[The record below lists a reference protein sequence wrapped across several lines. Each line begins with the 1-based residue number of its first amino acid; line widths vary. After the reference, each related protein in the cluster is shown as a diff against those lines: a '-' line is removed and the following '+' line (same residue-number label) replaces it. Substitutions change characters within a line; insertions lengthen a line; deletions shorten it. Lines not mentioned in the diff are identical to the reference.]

1 MHEEQASDSSVKLL
15 QIDLGIKLPDDY
27 CRFLLKYNGCRVEN
41 AVFNAK
47 GYGESVL
54 HHMYGIYS
62 DDNMF
67 DLRKKSFLF
76 KNVIPDEFITIGS
89 DALGNQIILDIDGV
103 YRDKVFF
110 WWHEEGN
117 DVRRDQYKNIF
128 EIADNFNSFIA
139 NMKET
144 PDERHGDFSD
154 LFTDENL
161 YEIKKLIESGWDVNS
176 MLSLSSGKMRPIHL
190 MVLRNNIDI
199 ATLLVNNGADLEGT
213 VSRAIQSSDKTM
225 LALLL
230 KSGADANE
238 IDSMNRTALKQAI
251 IKGDYEATKLLID
264 SGADIKIRDKFDR
277 DPIAIAE
284 NVKSRGQKRDI
295 GKILELL
302 QSI

>member
-1 MHEEQASDSSVKLL
+1 
-15 QIDLGIKLPDDY
+15 
-27 CRFLLKYNGCRVEN
+27 
-41 AVFNAK
+41 
-47 GYGESVL
+47 
-54 HHMYGIYS
+54 
-62 DDNMF
+62 
-67 DLRKKSFLF
+67 
-76 KNVIPDEFITIGS
+76 
-89 DALGNQIILDIDGV
+89 
-103 YRDKVFF
+103 
-110 WWHEEGN
+110 
-117 DVRRDQYKNIF
+117 
-128 EIADNFNSFIA
+128 
-139 NMKET
+139 MKEIQ
-144 PDERHGDFSD
+144 DERHGDFTD

-176 MLSLSSGKMRPIHL
+176 MLSLSSGEMRPIHL

-251 IKGDYEATKLLID
+251 IKGDYEATKLLIE

-277 DPIAIAE
+277 DSIAIAE

>member
-1 MHEEQASDSSVKLL
+1 
-15 QIDLGIKLPDDY
+15 
-27 CRFLLKYNGCRVEN
+27 
-41 AVFNAK
+41 
-47 GYGESVL
+47 
-54 HHMYGIYS
+54 MYGIYS

-176 MLSLSSGKMRPIHL
+176 MLSLSSGEMRPIHL